1 MARNN
6 ETSVT
11 FRAHNEEFNK
21 AIKEM
26 NSESKTLRKEF
37 KLTEA
42 QLQQTGTETEK
53 MAASLNYLEK
63 AQQQAADKVALTRK
77 QLESVKQT
85 FGENSTE
92 AKKMTDRLIDAETAH
107 QKLSNQVA
115 TTKKNLEGLQQSTS
129 DTSKNMKTLA
139 DEETE
144 LGNQTARLNAQFDLQ
159 KSKLGENATET
170 EKLELKY
177 SQLTQRQQQTAKQT
191 ANMEQQLQ
199 LAKQTFG
206 ENSTEAMQLEIKL
219 AQLQTSENK
228 LATEINNTKGAMDR
242 QQNNLRDLQTLFQAT
257 GTNVERFADALG
269 QDLVQALN
277 KGTADSKQLERA
289 IEIIGREAL
298 GTEADLGQ
306 MRTALRQID
315 SGGSLKGVKAD
326 LDKIS
331 KSAGTATKEA
341 KNLKDELNNLGGG
354 LAAGGAAGAAG
365 AFGIVQGTQDLNT
378 QLARLR
384 TNAAMS
390 GRDLTIVEDAFNR
403 VTQVTGETDSA
414 VETVSN
420 LLATGFHDNQ
430 LAGMIDQINGAAIK
444 FSDTLK
450 TEGIA
455 DGIQETF
462 ATGEAIGSFAELL
475 ERSGVDLDTFN
486 KGLQQAQE
494 KGQGTTYIMQT
505 MSELGFGTVLDKY
518 QELNPEVQKSAEANA
533 KLQQAMADLGIA
545 LTPVITYVTQLVT
558 KFTEW
563 AAQNPQLA
571 QGFTILMGVLGMIG
585 SAILALMPVFL
596 ALSNGFGSVIL
607 KVKEAG
613 GVINLLRPVLAALT
627 GPIGLVVAAVVGLI
641 AIFVALYKN
650 NEDFRVKVQQ
660 IWQQIKTAFET
671 ALKAILSVV
680 KSIMS
685 SVLSFAKEILDKLKA
700 FWDQNGK
707 AIVSLVKS
715 AFGQVQSNIKSVMST
730 IQSIFQAVWPII
742 SGVVQ
747 TTWAVIKTVIK
758 SALDLILGIIQTF
771 IRVFQGDWKGAFESI
786 KQTAS
791 NIMNNIKSTFE
802 NIDLK
807 QIGKDIINGLVKGIS
822 GMAGTVKK
830 KVKEL
835 ANLIPNGMKDLLGIN
850 SPSKVTTELGEW
862 TGEGLAN
869 GLENMKRMVTKAA
882 GLLATSAVPDV
893 SAASLGGIGS
903 QAISENLNMTLANQQ
918 PIIVESVTHLD
929 GEVVARNQEPY
940 LDSRFGKTTSNKL
953 YVNGR
958 RGR

>member
-21 AIKEM
+21 AVKEM
-26 NSESKTLRKEF
+26 NNESRILKKEF
-37 KLTEA
+37 QLVQA
-42 QLQQTGTETEK
+42 QMEQTGTETQK
-53 MAASLNYLEK
+53 LASHLDYLEK
-63 AQQQAADKVALTRK
+63 AEAQAAQKAELTRK
-77 QLESVKQT
+77 QLDSVKQT
-85 FGENSTE
+85 FGENSVE
-92 AKKMTDRLIDAETAH
+92 AQKMTEKLLSAEVAH
-107 QKLSNQVA
+107 QKLSNQV
-115 TTKKNLEGLQQSTS
+115 N
-129 DTSKNMKTLA
+129 
-139 DEETE
+139 
-144 LGNQTARLNAQFDLQ
+144 TARESL
-159 KSKLGENATET
+159 SK
-170 EKLELKY
+170 
-177 SQLTQRQQQTAKQT
+177 Q
-191 ANMEQQLQ
+191 EQ
-199 LAKQTFG
+199 
-206 ENSTEAMQLEIKL
+206 
-219 AQLQTSENK
+219 
-228 LATEINNTKGAMDR
+228 
-242 QQNNLRDLQTLFQAT
+242 NLRDLQTLFQAT
-257 GTNVERFADALG
+257 GTNVDQFADTLG
-269 QDLVQALN
+269 RDLVQAIN
-277 KGTADSKQLERA
+277 KGTADSKQLEQA
-289 IEIIGREAL
+289 IELVGREAL

-306 MRTALRQID
+306 MRTALRQMD
-315 SGGSLKGVKAD
+315 SGGNLKGVKTD

-505 MSELGFGTVLDKY
+505 MSELGFGSVLSKY
-518 QELNPEVQKSAEANA
+518 QEMNPEVQKNAEANA
-533 KLQQAMADLGIA
+533 KLQQALADLGIA

-660 IWQQIKTAFET
+660 IWQQIKTAFDV
-671 ALKAILSVV
+671 ALRAILSVV

-685 SVLSFAKEILDKLKA
+685 SVLSFSSDILKKLKN
-700 FWDQNGK
+700 FWDENGK
-707 AIVSLVKS
+707 QIVEIAKKFINL
-715 AFGQVQSNIKSVMST
+715 ALSNIRSGMQL
-730 IQSIFQAVWPII
+730 IQGVFQSVWPII
-742 SGVVQ
+742 TGVVKVA
-747 TTWAVIKTVIK
+747 WATIQTVIK
-758 SALDLILGIIQTF
+758 SALDIVLGSIQF
-771 IRVFQGDWKGAFESI
+771 FLKLFQGDWKGAFETI
-786 KQTAS
+786 KKTAS
-791 NIMNNIKSTFE
+791 NIMKNIVSTFKD
-802 NIDLK
+802 IDLL
-807 QIGKDIINGLVKGIS
+807 QIGKDIINGLVKGIG

-862 TGEGLAN
+862 TGEGFAN
-869 GLENMKRMVTKAA
+869 GIENMKRMVTKAA
-882 GLLATSAVPDV
+882 GLLATSAVPDI
-893 SAASLGGIGS
+893 SAAGLGGIGS

-918 PIIVESVTHLD
+918 PIIVESVTYLD

-940 LDSRFGKTTSNKL
+940 LDSRFGKTTGKKL